1 MTNDNLRPNTSERDA
16 PVLPADLEPAMQSV
30 LATLADIDFAHR
42 QEVEK
47 VSSTGLDD
55 VFKSRLVA
63 KLDQLHR
70 ERRQPYLQE
79 VVQLQ
84 NRMRLTVSRV
94 PIGGDSQ
101 R

>member
-1 MTNDNLRPNTSERDA
+1 MINSTPSYTAECDQPQVAAEFQS
-16 PVLPADLEPAMQSV
+16 AMQSL
-30 LATLADIDFAHR
+30 LATLADIDIAH
-42 QEVEK
+42 EVELER
-47 VSSTGLDD
+47 VNSSALDEA
-55 VFKSRLVA
+55 FKLRLAA
-63 KLDQLHR
+63 KLVQHHR
-70 ERRQPYLQE
+70 EQRQPYLQE

>member
-1 MTNDNLRPNTSERDA
+1 MTNDNLRPNISERDT

-47 VSSTGLDD
+47 VSSSGLDD
-55 VFKSRLVA
+55 MFKSRLIA

-70 ERRQPYLQE
+70 ERRQPYAQEAVRLQK
-79 VVQLQ
+79 
-84 NRMRLTVSRV
+84 RMRSLFSRERV
-94 PIGGDSQ
+94 
-101 R
+101 